1 MYMGKISEEDYIDT
15 LNRAIT
21 IKELSLGLKI
31 DYTER
36 KELREKL
43 DQFIENELGQMLIY
57 VK

>member
-1 MYMGKISEEDYIDT
+1 MYMGKISKEDYIDT

-43 DQFIENELGQMLIY
+43 DQFIENELGQMFIY
-57 VK
+57 MQ

>member
-1 MYMGKISEEDYIDT
+1 MYMGKISKEDYMDT
-15 LNRAIT
+15 LTRAIT
-21 IKELSLGLKI
+21 IKELSLGLKV

-57 VK
+57 MK

>member
-1 MYMGKISEEDYIDT
+1 MYMGKISKEDYIDT

-36 KELREKL
+36 KKLREKL
-43 DQFIENELGQMLIY
+43 DKFIESEFRQMLI
-57 VK
+57 

>member
-15 LNRAIT
+15 LTRAIT
-21 IKELSLGLKI
+21 MKELSLGLKI

-43 DQFIENELGQMLIY
+43 DKFIENELGQMLI
-57 VK
+57 

>member
-1 MYMGKISEEDYIDT
+1 MYIGKISEEDYIDT

>member
-1 MYMGKISEEDYIDT
+1 MYMGKISEEDYIDS